1 MKQNSRFDRLVSALL
16 PLPFLGTPWWNM
28 LLFPLGIQEIEPL
41 RKAVI
46 YSVTILT
53 AAVLFFKVLTFW
65 KEKASRKLLLLT
77 ATLPIAFGLFY
88 LLAFLSLEH
97 PAKFLV
103 PAVTDGCSMV
113 ACCSALL
120 IVILEKRAEELLR
133 CGRVYAV
140 ITAPIILYYC
150 IRFYLPS
157 ADYYSNNL
165 GVLSYMPLAYC
176 SLTICI
182 LLFLDAALFPC
193 PRGKWGAAAWVDFFL
208 FVLYAAA
215 IPLSGTR
222 GAALCLLFFSLLLP
236 FFFWK
241 EKKALCFPAAALC
254 AILLFSTVLA
264 PAQNSN
270 RMTSAVEET
279 VSTIV
284 KPTEPTEPIEPTEP
298 TEPTEPEKPSG
309 IWGLLSYENMD
320 AVAEIVQKA
329 DPSISD
335 NPLNHISETAYGIA
349 PLALERGDITE
360 AEYARLMDMAEYLTR
375 SSWGGRL
382 FLWICAVRAIQ
393 AAPLTGHGALY
404 YQDQYGTYPHN
415 YFLEIATDFGLIAMC
430 AVLALGLYTFIQL
443 IRRSQNDMLLKAWLL
458 YVFTSLPRYMLSTS
472 MYAASA
478 FVQMG
483 FCVVLLIYL
492 KSPRSAGRET
502 VHALKNA

>member
-1 MKQNSRFDRLVSALL
+1 MKQSSRFDRLTSALL

-53 AAVLFFKVLTFW
+53 AALLFFKVLTFW

-182 LLFLDAALFPC
+182 LLFLDAALFPGNGEP
-193 PRGKWGAAAWVDFFL
+193 PRGSTSFC
-208 FVLYAAA
+208 
-215 IPLSGTR
+215 
-222 GAALCLLFFSLLLP
+222 LCSMPLP
-236 FFFWK
+236 F
-241 EKKALCFPAAALC
+241 L
-254 AILLFSTVLA
+254 
-264 PAQNSN
+264 
-270 RMTSAVEET
+270 
-279 VSTIV
+279 
-284 KPTEPTEPIEPTEP
+284 
-298 TEPTEPEKPSG
+298 
-309 IWGLLSYENMD
+309 
-320 AVAEIVQKA
+320 
-329 DPSISD
+329 
-335 NPLNHISETAYGIA
+335 
-349 PLALERGDITE
+349 
-360 AEYARLMDMAEYLTR
+360 
-375 SSWGGRL
+375 
-382 FLWICAVRAIQ
+382 
-393 AAPLTGHGALY
+393 
-404 YQDQYGTYPHN
+404 
-415 YFLEIATDFGLIAMC
+415 
-430 AVLALGLYTFIQL
+430 
-443 IRRSQNDMLLKAWLL
+443 
-458 YVFTSLPRYMLSTS
+458 
-472 MYAASA
+472 
-478 FVQMG
+478 
-483 FCVVLLIYL
+483 
-492 KSPRSAGRET
+492 
-502 VHALKNA
+502 